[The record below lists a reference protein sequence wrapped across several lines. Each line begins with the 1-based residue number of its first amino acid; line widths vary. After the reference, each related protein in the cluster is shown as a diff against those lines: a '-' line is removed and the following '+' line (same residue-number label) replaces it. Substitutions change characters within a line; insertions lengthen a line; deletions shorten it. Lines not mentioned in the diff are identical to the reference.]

1 MQRAKLFGITIIAT
15 VALSAIASAT
25 ASAALP
31 EFLPGNAGEKFTGT
45 SPSGTLEINAL
56 EKITCSS
63 DSVAGENVGAT
74 KKEASAT
81 VTFKGC
87 SAFGIAGAKSLGEA
101 EGTIVS
107 KVKLKLCYINIAKK
121 EVGVL
126 TKVASPVHIEVA
138 GKLLVVEGD
147 QVAKI
152 TPTNVKTKEF
162 KLTYEESGGKP
173 KPDGCQVENEK
184 KEVVLENEHLASSV
198 NEGAAKESGEATTET
213 TTYEKE
219 QTLDA

>member
-1 MQRAKLFGITIIAT
+1 MQRFKLLGVAILAV
-15 VALSAIASAT
+15 VALSAIASAS
-25 ASAALP
+25 ASAAELP

-45 SPSGTLEINAL
+45 SGAGTLEVNAL

-63 DSVAGENVGAT
+63 DTVTGENVGTT

-101 EGTIVS
+101 EGTIVAH
-107 KVKLKLCYINIAKK
+107 VKLKLCYINISTK
-121 EVGVL
+121 EPGVL
-126 TKVASPVHIEVA
+126 TKVEKPVHIEVA

-152 TPTNVKTKEF
+152 SPSNTKTKEF

-173 KPDGCQVENEK
+173 KPDGCQVEKEK
-184 KEVVLENEHLASSV
+184 KVELLNEHLTTAV
-198 NEGAAKESGEATTET
+198 NEGTPVESGEQTVET
-213 TTYEKE
+213 TTYTNA

>member
-1 MQRAKLFGITIIAT
+1 MQKIKLLGAAIIAV

-63 DSVAGENVGAT
+63 DAVAGENVGTT

-101 EGTIVS
+101 EGTIVA
-107 KVKLKLCYINIAKK
+107 KVKLKLCYINAAKK

-126 TKVASPVHIEVA
+126 TKVASPVHIEVG
-138 GKLLVVEGD
+138 GKLVVVEGD
-147 QVAKI
+147 QVGKI
-152 TPTNVKTKEF
+152 TPVNTKTKTY
-162 KLTYEESGGKP
+162 KLSYEESGGKP
-173 KPDGCQVENEK
+173 KPEGCEGEK
-184 KEVVLENEHLASSV
+184 EHLTSAV